1 MRSTAWTIAIDVY
14 KRQTLDHPNAVLHE
28 CPLQPSPEH
37 CRIQRLQQPMLPRKR
52 KRRMPVDRT
61 NRIVDTLYVAESVVV
76 EVRLRDLG
84 RPQMHK
90 HRTHPAIRKLLLQ
103 VRHVADGP
111 AAEGAAEVTQEDQ
124 QHRRSLRQHQ
134 QVRARLRM
142 NRGQHLRRLVD

>member
-1 MRSTAWTIAIDVY
+1 MPCFTSARFSHAHNTAGFSV
-14 KRQTLDHPNAVLHE
+14 
-28 CPLQPSPEH
+28 
-37 CRIQRLQQPMLPRKR
+37 CRQPMLPRQR
-52 KRRMPVDRT
+52 KDRMPVDRT

-103 VRHVADGP
+103 VRHVADGL

-124 QHRRSLRQHQ
+124 QYRRSLASTSKFAPDS
-134 QVRARLRM
+134 V
-142 NRGQHLRRLVD
+142 